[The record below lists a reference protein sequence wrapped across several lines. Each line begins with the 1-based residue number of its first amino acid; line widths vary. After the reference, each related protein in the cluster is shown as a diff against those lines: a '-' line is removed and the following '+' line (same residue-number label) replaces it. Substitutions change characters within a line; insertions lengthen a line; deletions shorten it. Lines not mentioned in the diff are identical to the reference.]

1 MKAPAFGSS
10 PIAVAA
16 STVANVA
23 PPLLSDE
30 VDRILYKGPSRKTRF
45 RRKAPLVD
53 LQREYKA
60 TKSYREARTI
70 IAQIAE
76 RHQQL
81 QVAQEEAFDRE
92 LQAEKFTTQFVE
104 TRLATCGIPT
114 LNDTGVILS
123 RQRKQKHKSSVQSKS
138 ERIQDAIRRAY
149 GSLTLDLKE
158 LDLIHI
164 PALVYTT
171 MLLQLG
177 RMIRCV
183 NISRNSLREIPTEF
197 CESFLQV
204 DSVIYKENTLSHLPD
219 AMIRLLHLQSLNA
232 ECNQLLRVPLHLP
245 PSLRVVALSR
255 NRLHQFGNIHELT
268 RVEEL
273 DLSYNHFQVI
283 PCGLTH
289 LMRLKKL
296 VVSGNRLVTL
306 ALLPKHVQTDESTE
320 QNDREVEDGDT
331 ETDSDAARAKWRV
344 EVDPATGETVYFHLQ
359 SHRVTRNK
367 PKCFQIVIPPLAL
380 GQHSN
385 NHVPQRLT
393 ASKVSKIYPDGWEIV
408 ISDATATQPSFANHL
423 TTEMFTE
430 IPPALDKLGD
440 LTHLRSLVLSGN
452 QLYDLPPSI
461 VSSFLTS

>member
-1 MKAPAFGSS
+1 MKTPAFGSA

-16 STVANVA
+16 SPVANVA
-23 PPLLSDE
+23 PPLLDDE

-45 RRKAPLVD
+45 QRKAPLVD
-53 LQREYKA
+53 LQREYKV

-70 IAQIAE
+70 VAQVSE

-81 QVAQEEAFDRE
+81 QVAQEEAFNRE

-104 TRLATCGIPT
+104 TRLATCGVPT
-114 LNDTGVILS
+114 VNDTGVILA
-123 RQRKQKHKSSVQSKS
+123 RQRKQKHKSNGVQSKS
-138 ERIQDAIRRAY
+138 DRIQDAVRRAF

-164 PALVYTT
+164 PPQVYTT

-177 RMIRCV
+177 RMIRCI

-204 DSVIYKENTLSHLPD
+204 DSVVYKENTLSHLPD
-219 AMIRLLHLQSLNA
+219 AMIRLQHLQSLNA
-232 ECNQLLRVPLHLP
+232 ECNQLLQLPLHLP
-245 PSLRVVALSR
+245 PSLRVVVLSR

-273 DLSYNHFQVI
+273 DLSYNHFQVL
-283 PCGLTH
+283 PCGLVH

-306 ALLPKHVQTDESTE
+306 ALLPKRVQADKSVDQDDPESE
-320 QNDREVEDGDT
+320 SGDG
-331 ETDSDAARAKWRV
+331 EADSDAARAKWRV

-380 GQHSN
+380 GQHGN
-385 NHVPQRLT
+385 NYGPQRPTVANQTKL
-393 ASKVSKIYPDGWEIV
+393 YPDGWEIV
-408 ISDATATQPSFANHL
+408 ISDATATQPTFVNHL
-423 TTEMFTE
+423 TAETFVD

-440 LTHLRSLVLSGN
+440 VTHLRSLVLSGN

-461 VSSFLTS
+461 VSSSR